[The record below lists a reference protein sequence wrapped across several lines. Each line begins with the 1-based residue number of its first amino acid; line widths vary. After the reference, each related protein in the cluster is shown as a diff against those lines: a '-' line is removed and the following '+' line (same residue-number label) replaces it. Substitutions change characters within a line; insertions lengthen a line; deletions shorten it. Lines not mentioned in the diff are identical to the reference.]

1 MVSKLAARSRWSRGA
16 TPANDRSAAS
26 PLTRASVSVLASWLA
41 SWGAATGVSQRV
53 GQLAGQL
60 GRSDRPGCG
69 RVHGGP
75 PGHGQVPRCSCPAE
89 FMPGGRLHISLLV
102 SVPAARRDRP
112 GRWPPPKL
120 PSTRRCR
127 QLDRSTSRGGAA
139 SAVSKIRVSSDVPEP
154 SSTTVSAA
162 LRRAMSSARST
173 SLKSHPERSHPA
185 RSANDRSG
193 WTLLSVLLHSFQ
205 ARGATTSQPLMHEG
219 CHCLAMVQRRCACRK
234 LRPPWSGPRR
244 RSSLIVGGP
253 DVRGCSA
260 PVAGAP

>member
-1 MVSKLAARSRWSRGA
+1 
-16 TPANDRSAAS
+16 
-26 PLTRASVSVLASWLA
+26 
-41 SWGAATGVSQRV
+41 
-53 GQLAGQL
+53 
-60 GRSDRPGCG
+60 
-69 RVHGGP
+69 
-75 PGHGQVPRCSCPAE
+75 
-89 FMPGGRLHISLLV
+89 MPGGVHARRTATYLLLV
-102 SVPAARRDRP
+102 SVPAERRGRP

-253 DVRGCSA
+253 DVRGLLGAGGGRAMMSPHARAAGLPRYHQRLRCCGCCPVVIVTRMPRSWRWATRSPCCS
-260 PVAGAP
+260 VSLAGRRSGSDRPIGRFLLPC